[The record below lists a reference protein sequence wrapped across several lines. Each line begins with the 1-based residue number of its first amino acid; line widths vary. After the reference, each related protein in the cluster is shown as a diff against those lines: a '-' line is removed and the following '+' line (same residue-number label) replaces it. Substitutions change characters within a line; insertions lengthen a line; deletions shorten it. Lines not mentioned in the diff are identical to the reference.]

1 MAVMQ
6 ALAHTVELYRRGKLS
21 EAETACQN
29 FLALS
34 GEDGGALELLGEIQL
49 AIGKVPAAIKSLS
62 RLAVLRPGDAANL
75 RRLGGALL
83 SAGNVIDAA
92 TVLQRALDIEPDN
105 VRAHNNLGQALLRTG
120 KVPEAIRHFER
131 ALSLN
136 PDYSIGYNNL
146 GQAFIA
152 GGEFASAI
160 APLQRAIALDA
171 ALVEARVNLGIAFER
186 TGEPAQALQT
196 LDDARTRFPSSAD
209 VWAERGAVLSK
220 LKRTDAALESFDTSI
235 RLRPHDATTLARKAS
250 LLMSLERAE
259 DALRFA
265 DEALRYREEYT
276 EALNI
281 KAAALTQLHRP
292 LDALP
297 WIERA
302 LALDP
307 AYVEGWRT
315 RAIIHQNL
323 GDHRTAVSNYRRA
336 LSLDPDCVSARTG
349 LLAALIPWTPLSQA
363 EADAARAAFDTEL
376 SAFEQWLG
384 QQRLGSGEAW
394 SVAKQSFFYLS
405 YQERSNKSLL
415 QRYRRACHSQL
426 ERVWQTD
433 TPRSAPPWTDALS
446 PRCRLG
452 IASAHV
458 FEHSVFA
465 AIVQGWLR
473 CLDRTR
479 FEIHVFSLGIRRDAV
494 TQMARADVDHFEQE
508 PRTVADWAKLIERR
522 QLDALIFPEV
532 GMDADTLA
540 LATLRLAPRQF
551 ASWGHPETTGMPTID
566 YYLSADGFEP
576 PDADSHYT
584 EQLVRLPNLGVH
596 YQPYAITPTPVDFA
610 QYGIPGGDIPVFIC
624 PGTPFKYRPQ
634 DDEVLVDIARR
645 LGRCA
650 FVFFEHDKAE
660 LSRRLHA
667 RMAAAFRLAGLKP
680 EQFLIWV
687 PWLPRAAFL
696 GLMSQADVYLDTL
709 GFSGFNTVMQ
719 ALQVHLLAVTL
730 EGRFMRGRLG
740 SGILRRLGMPE
751 LIASTKT
758 AYVDIAVMLAE
769 DAAYRTRMRRR
780 LQVAENCVYGDLS
793 AIEALSR
800 VLLG

>member
-34 GEDGGALELLGEIQL
+34 GEDGRALELLGEIQL
-49 AIGKVPAAIKSLS
+49 AIGKVPAAIESLS
-62 RLAVLRPGDAANL
+62 RLAVLRPSDGANL

-83 SAGNVIDAA
+83 SMGNAIDAA
-92 TVLQRALDIEPDN
+92 TVLQQALDIEPDN
-105 VRAHNNLGQALLRTG
+105 VRAHNNLGQALLQTG
-120 KVPEAIRHFER
+120 KVPDAIRHFER

-136 PDYSIGYNNL
+136 PDYSIGCNNL
-146 GQAFIA
+146 GQALIA
-152 GGEFASAI
+152 GGEFARAV
-160 APLQRAIALDA
+160 APLQRAIALDPG
-171 ALVEARVNLGIAFER
+171 LVEASINLGIAFER
-186 TGEPAQALQT
+186 TGELARALQS

-209 VWAERGAVLSK
+209 VWAQRGAVLSK
-220 LKRTDAALESFDTSI
+220 LKRTDAALDSFDTSI

-250 LLMSLERAE
+250 LLMSLERADE
-259 DALRFA
+259 ALRFA
-265 DEALRYREEYT
+265 DEALRYREGYT
-276 EALNI
+276 EALNV
-281 KAAALTQLHRP
+281 KAAALTQLNRP

-297 WIERA
+297 WIDRA

-307 AYVEGWRT
+307 GYVEGWRT

-323 GDHRTAVSNYRRA
+323 GDHRTAVGSYRQA

-349 LLAALIPWTPLSQA
+349 LLAALIPRIPLSQA
-363 EADAARAAFDTEL
+363 EADDARPAFDREL
-376 SAFEQWLG
+376 SVFEQWVG
-384 QQRLGSGEAW
+384 QHRLDSGDAW

-405 YQERSNKSLL
+405 YQEQSNKPLL
-415 QRYRRACHSQL
+415 QRYRRASHSKL
-426 ERVWQTD
+426 GRIWQPD
-433 TPRSAPPWTDALS
+433 TLRSAPPRTDSLR

-465 AIVQGWLR
+465 ALVQGWLR
-473 CLDRTR
+473 CLDRSR
-479 FEIHVFSLGIRRDAV
+479 FEIHVFSLGSKHDAV
-494 TQMARADVDHFEQE
+494 TQMARTEVDHFEQE
-508 PRTVADWAKLIERR
+508 PRTVADWATMIEQR

-540 LATLRLAPRQF
+540 LASLRLAPRQF

-584 EQLVRLPNLGVH
+584 EQLIRLPNLGVH
-596 YQPYAITPTPVDFA
+596 YQPYSVTPTPADFA
-610 QYGIPGGDIPVFIC
+610 QYGIPGDVPVFIC

-650 FVFFEHDKAE
+650 FVFFEHDKGE

-667 RMAAAFRLAGLKP
+667 RMAAAFRLAGLEP
-680 EQFLIWV
+680 EQFLIAV

-696 GLMSQADVYLDTL
+696 GLMRQADVYLDTI

-719 ALQVHLLAVTL
+719 AVQAHLPAVAL

-751 LIASTKT
+751 LIAATKKH
-758 AYVDIAVMLAE
+758 YVDIAVALAE

-780 LQVAENCVYGDLS
+780 LQVAENCVYGDLG

>member
-6 ALAHTVELYRRGKLS
+6 TLAHSVELFRRGRLR
-21 EAETACQN
+21 EAEAACQH

-34 GEDGGALELLGEIQL
+34 ANDGGALELLGEIQL
-49 AIGKVPAAIKSLS
+49 ASGKVPAAIESLS
-62 RLAVLRPGDAANL
+62 RLAVLRPDDAANL

-83 SAGNVIDAA
+83 SAGNAIDAA
-92 TVLQRALDIEPDN
+92 KALQQALDIEPDN

-120 KVPEAIRHFER
+120 EVPEAIRHFER
-131 ALSLN
+131 ALRLN
-136 PDYSIGYNNL
+136 PDYSIGHNNL
-146 GQAFIA
+146 GQALIA
-152 GGEFASAI
+152 GGEFARAI

-171 ALVEARVNLGIAFER
+171 ALVEARVNLSIAFES
-186 TGEPAQALQT
+186 TGELAQALQT
-196 LDDARTRFPSSAD
+196 LEEARTRFPSSAD
-209 VWAERGAVLSK
+209 VWAQRGAVLSQ
-220 LKRTDAALESFDTSI
+220 LKRSDAALDSFDTSI

-265 DEALRYREEYT
+265 DEALRCREEYT

-281 KAAALTQLHRP
+281 KAAALTQLNRP

-307 AYVEGWRT
+307 GYVEGWRT
-315 RAIIHQNL
+315 RAIIHQNS
-323 GDHRTAVSNYRRA
+323 GDQPNAVSSYRRA
-336 LSLDPDCVSARTG
+336 SSLDPGCVSARTG
-349 LLAALIPWTPLSQA
+349 LLAALIPRIPLSQD
-363 EADAARAAFDTEL
+363 EPDAARAAFDSEL

-384 QQRLGSGEAW
+384 THRLDSGDAW
-394 SVAKQSFFYLS
+394 SVARQSFFYLS
-405 YQERSNKSLL
+405 YQEQSNKSLL
-415 QRYRRACHSQL
+415 QRYRRASHFQL
-426 ERVWQTD
+426 SRIGQTD
-433 TPRSAPPWTDALS
+433 TPRNAPPRTDAMN

-458 FEHSVFA
+458 FEHSVYA
-465 AIVQGWLR
+465 ALVQGWLR
-473 CLDRTR
+473 CLDRRR
-479 FEIHVFSLGIRRDAV
+479 FEIHVFSLGSKRDAV
-494 TQMARADVDHFEQE
+494 TQMARADVDHFDQE
-508 PRTVADWAKLIERR
+508 PRTVADWATLIEDR
-522 QLDALIFPEV
+522 QLDALMFPEV

-576 PDADSHYT
+576 PDADDHYT
-584 EQLVRLPNLGVH
+584 EQLIRLPNLGVH
-596 YQPYAITPTPVDFA
+596 YQPHAITPASVDIA
-610 QYGIPGGDIPVFIC
+610 QYGIPGDVPVFIC

-650 FVFFEHDKAE
+650 FVFFKHDKAE

-667 RMAAAFRLAGLKP
+667 RMAAAFRLAALEP
-680 EQFLIWV
+680 AQFLIWV

-696 GLMSQADVYLDTL
+696 GLMRQADVYLDTI

-719 ALQVHLLAVTL
+719 AVQVHLPVVTL

-751 LIASTKT
+751 LIAATKT
-758 AYVDIAVMLAE
+758 HYVDIAVTLAE
-769 DAAYRTRMRRR
+769 DVAYRTRMRRR
-780 LQVAENCVYGDLS
+780 LQLAEKGAYGDLS
-793 AIEALSR
+793 AIDALSR
-800 VLLG
+800 VLLS

>member
-1 MAVMQ
+1 MAVME
-6 ALAHTVELYRRGKLS
+6 ALAYTVELYRRGQLR
-21 EAETACQN
+21 EAEAACQD

-34 GEDGGALELLGEIQL
+34 ENDGGALELLGEIQL
-49 AIGKVPAAIKSLS
+49 AIGNAPAAIESLS
-62 RLAVLRPGDAANL
+62 RLAVLRPSDAANL

-83 SAGNVIDAA
+83 SAGNGADAA
-92 TVLQRALDIEPDN
+92 KVLQRALDIEPDN

-146 GQAFIA
+146 GQALIA

-160 APLQRAIALDA
+160 AALQRAVTLDA
-171 ALVEARVNLGIAFER
+171 ALVEARVNLSVAFER
-186 TGEPAQALQT
+186 TGELAQALRT
-196 LDDARTRFPSSAD
+196 LEEARIRFPSSAD
-209 VWAERGAVLSK
+209 IWAERGAVLSQ
-220 LKRTDAALESFDTSI
+220 LKRMDAALDSFDTSI
-235 RLRPHDATTLARKAS
+235 RLRPHDATTLARKAT
-250 LLMSLERAE
+250 LLMSLERADE
-259 DALRFA
+259 ALRFA
-265 DEALRYREEYT
+265 DEALRCRERYT

-281 KAAALTQLHRP
+281 KAASLTQLNRP

-297 WIERA
+297 WIDRA

-307 AYVEGWRT
+307 GYVEGWCT

-323 GDHRTAVSNYRRA
+323 GDHGTALSSYRRA

-349 LLAALIPWTPLSQA
+349 LLAALIPRIPLSQA
-363 EADAARAAFDTEL
+363 EADAARAAFDGEL
-376 SAFEQWLG
+376 STFEQWLG
-384 QQRLGSGEAW
+384 QHDLDSGDAW
-394 SVAKQSFFYLS
+394 AVAKQSFFYLS
-405 YQERSNKSLL
+405 YQEQSNKSLL
-415 QRYRRACHSQL
+415 QRYRHAGHSQL
-426 ERVWQTD
+426 GRNWQ
-433 TPRSAPPWTDALS
+433 PAASRSAPPRTDALR

-479 FEIHVFSLGIRRDAV
+479 FEIHVFSLGIKRDSM
-494 TQMARADVDHFEQE
+494 TQMTRADVDHFDQE
-508 PRTVADWAKLIERR
+508 PRTVADWATLIEQR

-576 PDADSHYT
+576 PDADDHYT
-584 EQLVRLPNLGVH
+584 EQLIRLPNLGVH
-596 YQPYAITPTPVDFA
+596 YQPYAVTPASVDFA
-610 QYGIPGGDIPVFIC
+610 QYGIPDNVPVFIC

-650 FVFFEHDKAE
+650 FIFFEHDKAE

-667 RMAAAFRLAGLKP
+667 RMAAAFRLAGLEP

-696 GLMSQADVYLDTL
+696 GLMRQADVYLDTI

-719 ALQVHLLAVTL
+719 AVQVHLPAVTV

-751 LIASTKT
+751 LIAATKT
-758 AYVDIAVMLAE
+758 QYVDIAVTLAE
-769 DAAYRTRMRRR
+769 DIAYRTRMRRR
-780 LQVAENCVYGDLS
+780 LLLAEKRAYSDLS
-793 AIEALSR
+793 AIDALSR
-800 VLLG
+800 VLLS

>member
-1 MAVMQ
+1 MQ
-6 ALAHTVELYRRGKLS
+6 ALAHSMELYRRGQLR
-21 EAETACQN
+21 EAEAACQD

-34 GEDGGALELLGEIQL
+34 GNDGGALELLGEIQL
-49 AIGKVPAAIKSLS
+49 AIGKVPAAIESLS
-62 RLAVLRPGDAANL
+62 RLAVLRPSDAANL

-83 SAGNVIDAA
+83 SAGSGIEA
-92 TVLQRALDIEPDN
+92 TEVLQRALDIEPDN

-131 ALSLN
+131 SLSLN

-171 ALVEARVNLGIAFER
+171 ALVEARVNLSVAFER
-186 TGEPAQALQT
+186 TGELAQSLRT
-196 LDDARTRFPSSAD
+196 LEEARVRFPSSAD
-209 VWAERGAVLSK
+209 VWAERGAVLSQ
-220 LKRTDAALESFDTSI
+220 LKRTDAALDSFDTSI

-250 LLMSLERAE
+250 LLMSLQQ
-259 DALRFA
+259 A
-265 DEALRYREEYT
+265 DEALRFSDEALRCREGYT

-292 LDALP
+292 LDALH
-297 WIERA
+297 WIDRA

-307 AYVEGWRT
+307 GYVEGWRT

-323 GDHRTAVSNYRRA
+323 GDHRTAVSSYRRA

-405 YQERSNKSLL
+405 YQEQSNKSLL

-508 PRTVADWAKLIERR
+508 PRTVANWATLIEQR

-584 EQLVRLPNLGVH
+584 EQLIRLPNLGVH
-596 YQPYAITPTPVDFA
+596 YQPYAVTPASVDFA
-610 QYGIPGGDIPVFIC
+610 QYGIPDDVPVFIC

-650 FVFFEHDKAE
+650 FVFFEHGKAE

-680 EQFLIWV
+680 EQFLIGV

-696 GLMSQADVYLDTL
+696 GLMRQADVYLDTI

-719 ALQVHLLAVTL
+719 AVQVHLPAVTL

-740 SGILRRLGMPE
+740 SGILRRLGLPE
-751 LIASTKT
+751 LIAATKT
-758 AYVDIAVMLAE
+758 QYVDIAVTLA
-769 DAAYRTRMRRR
+769 DDVAYRTRMRHR
-780 LQVAENCVYGDLS
+780 LLLAEKRAYGDLS

-800 VLLG
+800 VLLS

>member
-6 ALAHTVELYRRGKLS
+6 ALAHSVELYRRGQLS
-21 EAETACQN
+21 EAEAACEN
-29 FLALS
+29 LLALS
-34 GEDGGALELLGEIQL
+34 GEDGRALELLGEIQL
-49 AIGKVPAAIKSLS
+49 AIGKIPAAIESLS
-62 RLAVLRPGDAANL
+62 RLAALRPSDAANL

-83 SAGNVIDAA
+83 SIGNGIDA
-92 TVLQRALDIEPDN
+92 TKVLQRALDIEPDN

-136 PDYSIGYNNL
+136 PEYSIGYNNL
-146 GQAFIA
+146 GQALIA
-152 GGEFASAI
+152 GGEFARAI
-160 APLQRAIALDA
+160 AALQRAIALDA
-171 ALVEARVNLGIAFER
+171 ALAEARINLGIAFER
-186 TGEPAQALQT
+186 AGELWQALEA
-196 LDDARTRFPSSAD
+196 LEEARVRFPSSPD

-220 LKRTDAALESFDTSI
+220 LKRTDAALDSFDTGI

-250 LLMSLERAE
+250 LLMSLERAGE
-259 DALRFA
+259 ALQFA
-265 DEALRYREEYT
+265 DEALRYREGYT

-281 KAAALTQLHRP
+281 KAAALTQLNRP

-297 WIERA
+297 WIDRA

-307 AYVEGWRT
+307 SYVEGWRS

-323 GDHRTAVSNYRRA
+323 GDHRAAVNSCRQA
-336 LSLDPDCVSARTG
+336 SSLDPDCVSARTG
-349 LLAALIPWTPLSQA
+349 LLGALIPWIPLSPA
-363 EADAARAAFDTEL
+363 EADDARAAFDTEL
-376 SAFEQWLG
+376 SGFEQWLG
-384 QQRLGSGEAW
+384 QHRLDSGDAW
-394 SVAKQSFFYLS
+394 LVAKQSFFYLS
-405 YQERSNKSLL
+405 YQEQSNKSLL
-415 QRYRRACHSQL
+415 QRYRRASHFQL
-426 ERVWQTD
+426 RRMRQTD
-433 TPRSAPPWTDALS
+433 MPRSAPPRKDAVR

-465 AIVQGWLR
+465 AIVRGWLR
-473 CLDRTR
+473 CLDRRR
-479 FEIHVFSLGIRRDAV
+479 FEIHVFSLGIKHDAM
-494 TQMARADVDHFEQE
+494 TQVARAEVDHFEQE
-508 PRTVADWAKLIERR
+508 PKAVADWATLIEQR

-551 ASWGHPETTGMPTID
+551 ASWGHPESTGMPTID

-576 PDADSHYT
+576 PDADTHYT
-584 EQLVRLPNLGVH
+584 EQLIRLPNLGVH
-596 YQPYAITPTPVDFA
+596 YQPYAVTPAPVDFA
-610 QYGIPGGDIPVFIC
+610 QYAIPDDVPVFIC

-634 DDEVLVDIARR
+634 DDHVLVDIALR

-650 FVFFEHDKAE
+650 FIFFEHDKAE

-667 RMAAAFRLAGLKP
+667 RVAEAFRLAGLEP
-680 EQFLIWV
+680 EQFLIRM

-696 GLMSQADVYLDTL
+696 GLMRQADVYLDTI

-719 ALQVHLLAVTL
+719 ALQVHLPVVTT

-740 SGILRRLGMPE
+740 SGILHRLGMPE
-751 LIASTKT
+751 LIAATKT
-758 AYVDIAVMLAE
+758 NYVDIAVTLAE
-769 DAAYRTRMRRR
+769 DIAYRTRMRRR
-780 LQVAENCVYGDLS
+780 MLLAEKRAYGDLS

-800 VLLG
+800 VLLS

>member
-6 ALAHTVELYRRGKLS
+6 ALAHTVELYRRGQLR
-21 EAETACQN
+21 EAEAACQSL
-29 FLALS
+29 LALS
-34 GEDGGALELLGEIQL
+34 ESDGGALELLAEIQL
-49 AIGKVPAAIKSLS
+49 ASGKITGAIESLS
-62 RLAVLRPGDAANL
+62 RLAALRPSDAANF

-83 SAGNVIDAA
+83 SAGNAIGAA
-92 TVLQRALDIEPDN
+92 RVLRRALDIEPN
-105 VRAHNNLGQALLRTG
+105 HVRAHNNLGQALLRAG
-120 KVPEAIRHFER
+120 KVAESIRHFER

-136 PDYSIGYNNL
+136 PEYSIGYNNL
-146 GQAFIA
+146 GQALIA
-152 GGEFASAI
+152 GGEFARAV
-160 APLQRAIALDA
+160 APLRRALVLDA
-171 ALVEARVNLGIAFER
+171 ALAETWVNLSVAFER
-186 TGEPAQALQT
+186 SDELARALQIIEE
-196 LDDARTRFPSSAD
+196 ARIRFPSSAD
-209 VWAERGAVLSK
+209 VRVQRGEVLSK
-220 LKRTDAALESFDTSI
+220 LKRADAALDSFDTGI

-250 LLMSLERAE
+250 LLLSLERADE
-259 DALRFA
+259 ALRFA
-265 DEALRYREEYT
+265 DEALRYREGYT

-281 KAAALTQLHRP
+281 KAAALTQLNRP

-297 WIERA
+297 WIDRA

-307 AYVEGWRT
+307 GYIEGWRT
-315 RAIIHQNL
+315 RAIIQQNL
-323 GDHRTAVSNYRRA
+323 GDHQSAVDNYRRA

-349 LLAALIPWTPLSQA
+349 LLAALIPRIPLSQ
-363 EADAARAAFDTEL
+363 EDSNDARLAFDTEL
-376 SAFEQWLG
+376 SAFEQWHRIHCLN
-384 QQRLGSGEAW
+384 SGDAW
-394 SVAKQSFFYLS
+394 LVAKQSFFYLS
-405 YQERSNKSLL
+405 YQEQSNKSLL
-415 QRYRRACHSQL
+415 QRYRRASHFQL
-426 ERVWQTD
+426 GRIWQTD
-433 TPRSAPPWTDALS
+433 TPRSAPPQIDALR

-452 IASAHV
+452 IVSAHV

-479 FEIHVFSLGIRRDAV
+479 FEIHVFSLGIKRDSV
-494 TQMARADVDHFEQE
+494 TAMARAEVDQFDQE
-508 PRTVADWAKLIERR
+508 PRTVADWAKLIEQR

-576 PDADSHYT
+576 PDADDHYS
-584 EQLVRLPNLGVH
+584 EQLIRLPNLGVH
-596 YQPYAITPTPVDFA
+596 YQPHPVTPAPVDFA
-610 QYGIPGGDIPVFIC
+610 RYGIPNDVPVFIC

-634 DDEVLVDIARR
+634 DDEALVDIARR

-660 LSRRLHA
+660 LSKRLHA
-667 RMAAAFRLAGLKP
+667 RLAAAFRLADLDP
-680 EQFLIWV
+680 QQFLIWV

-696 GLMSQADVYLDTL
+696 GLMNQADVYLDTV

-719 ALQVHLLAVTL
+719 AVQVHLPVVTM

-751 LIASTKT
+751 LIAATKT
-758 AYVDIAVMLAE
+758 NYVDIAATLAE
-769 DAAYRTRMRRR
+769 DAAYRARVRRR
-780 LQVAENCVYGDLS
+780 LLLAEKRAYGDLS
-793 AIEALSR
+793 VIEALSR
-800 VLLG
+800 VLLS

>member
-1 MAVMQ
+1 MAVME
-6 ALAHTVELYRRGKLS
+6 ALAHSMELYQLGQLR
-21 EAETACQN
+21 EAEAACQH

-34 GEDGGALELLGEIQL
+34 GNDGGALELLGEIQL
-49 AIGKVPAAIKSLS
+49 ASGKVPAAIESLS
-62 RLAVLRPGDAANL
+62 RLAVLRPSDAANL

-83 SAGNVIDAA
+83 STGKAIDAA
-92 TVLQRALDIEPDN
+92 KVLQRALDIEPDN

-146 GQAFIA
+146 GQALIA
-152 GGEFASAI
+152 GGECARAV

-171 ALVEARVNLGIAFER
+171 ALVEARVNLSIAFEH
-186 TGEPAQALQT
+186 TDDLLQALQI
-196 LDDARTRFPSSAD
+196 LEEARIRFPSSAD
-209 VWAERGAVLSK
+209 VWAQRGAVLSK
-220 LKRTDAALESFDTSI
+220 LKRTDAALDSFDTSI
-235 RLRPHDATTLARKAS
+235 RLRPHDATSLARKAS
-250 LLMSLERAE
+250 LLMSLERAD

-265 DEALRYREEYT
+265 DEALRYREGYT

-281 KAAALTQLHRP
+281 KAAALTQLNRP

-297 WIERA
+297 CIDRA

-307 AYVEGWRT
+307 GYVEGWRT

-323 GDHRTAVSNYRRA
+323 GDHRTAISSYRRA
-336 LSLDPDCVSARTG
+336 LSLDPDCVSAQTG
-349 LLAALIPWTPLSQA
+349 LLAALIPRIPLSQ
-363 EADAARAAFDTEL
+363 EESDAAHAAFDSEL
-376 SAFEQWLG
+376 SVFEQWLG
-384 QQRLGSGEAW
+384 QRRLDSGDAW

-405 YQERSNKSLL
+405 YQEQSNKSLL
-415 QRYRRACHSQL
+415 QRYRRASHSQL
-426 ERVWQTD
+426 ARIGQTN
-433 TPRSAPPWTDALS
+433 TPRSAPPRTDALS

-465 AIVQGWLR
+465 ALVQGWLR

-479 FEIHVFSLGIRRDAV
+479 FEIHVFSLGIKRDSM
-494 TQMARADVDHFEQE
+494 TQLARADVENFEQE
-508 PRTVADWAKLIERR
+508 PRTVADWATLIKQR

-576 PDADSHYT
+576 PDADDHYT
-584 EQLVRLPNLGVH
+584 EQLIRLPNLGVH
-596 YQPYAITPTPVDFA
+596 YQPYAITPAPVDFV
-610 QYGIPGGDIPVFIC
+610 QYGIPDDVPVFIC

-667 RMAAAFRLAGLKP
+667 RMAAAFRLAGLEP

-696 GLMSQADVYLDTL
+696 GLMHQADVYLDTI

-719 ALQVHLLAVTL
+719 AVQVHLPVVTM

-740 SGILRRLGMPE
+740 RGILHRLGMPE

-758 AYVDIAVMLAE
+758 HYVDIAVTLAE
-769 DAAYRTRMRRR
+769 DAAYRTRIRRR
-780 LQVAENCVYGDLS
+780 LQVAEKVAYGDLS
-793 AIEALSR
+793 AVEALSR
-800 VLLG
+800 VLLS